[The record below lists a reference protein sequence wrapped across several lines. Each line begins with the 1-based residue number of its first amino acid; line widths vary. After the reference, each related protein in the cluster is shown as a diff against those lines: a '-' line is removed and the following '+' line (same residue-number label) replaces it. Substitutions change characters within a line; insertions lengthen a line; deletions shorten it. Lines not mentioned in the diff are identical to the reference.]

1 MNINLQGL
9 LCSAN
14 SLTDFV
20 GELCTFFVGDLAG
33 VFVGDFGIVFVG
45 DLAGVFVGD
54 FGIDLVGDFG
64 MTVAKLSRSTFS
76 LQSILSIMQKLEFCN
91 HFR

>member
-20 GELCTFFVGDLAG
+20 GELGAFFVGDLAG
-33 VFVGDFGIVFVG
+33 VFVGDFCI
-45 DLAGVFVGD
+45 VFVGD
-54 FGIDLVGDFG
+54 FGIDLMGDFG

-76 LQSILSIMQKLEFCN
+76 LQSILSIMQN
-91 HFR
+91 